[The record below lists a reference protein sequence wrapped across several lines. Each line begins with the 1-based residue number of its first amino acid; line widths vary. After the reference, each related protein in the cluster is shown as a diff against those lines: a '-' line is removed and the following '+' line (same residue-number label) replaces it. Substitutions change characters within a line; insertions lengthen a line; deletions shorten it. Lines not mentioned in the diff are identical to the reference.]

1 MQEILCGGSRLHEP
15 VTATRYRVLVG
26 VLVAGLGIGLSAA
39 GDAAPVL
46 PAATKSITPD
56 GQAQPTRAWLT
67 FCRKIPSECAV
78 DRSEPD
84 VITLTPE
91 TWATIKSVNVRVNST
106 ITAIPDQDHLGV
118 EDRWDYPDDGKG
130 DCEDIQLLKRKLLTE
145 AGLPRRAMRMTVVLD
160 EAGAGHAVLM
170 VRTNRGDLILDNKRD
185 AVLPWMRTGYVYL
198 KREGSEGRA
207 WVWLKEQTSPT
218 TTAAR

>member
-1 MQEILCGGSRLHEP
+1 MQRILRGGSRRHGP
-15 VTATRYRVLVG
+15 VTATCYSVLVG
-26 VLVAGLGIGLSAA
+26 ILVAGLGIRSSAA
-39 GDAAPVL
+39 GDAAPAL

-56 GQAQPTRAWLT
+56 GQAQPTRAWLA
-67 FCRKIPSECAV
+67 FCRKKPSECAV

-130 DCEDIQLLKRKLLTE
+130 DCEDIQLLKRKLLVE
-145 AGLPRRAMRMTVVLD
+145 RGLPRRPMRMAVVLD
-160 EAGAGHAVLM
+160 GDGNGHAVLM
-170 VRTNRGDLILDNKRD
+170 VRTDRGDFILDNKTSRI
-185 AVLPWMRTGYVYL
+185 LPWHDTNYVFV
-198 KREGSEGRA
+198 KREDHDGPGWISLGGA
-207 WVWLKEQTSPT
+207 TPPLA
-218 TTAAR
+218 TANR